1 MYSAAEGYCSYTTIT
16 SCCLLYSRGSIVVLS
31 NTIIESVA
39 VLSFPEQLGYQ
50 GNSFCAWTRG
60 TARLTPARKCWLL
73 VNFSQPSYYICT
85 QPCFPTE
92 WFRFISSFCKCLMDK
107 KFITDIHT
115 IEDMD
120 NTLIWKVAQVNIW
133 EQEWLKN
140 NHEGQLWKQ
149 IVTKQIQISCHVA
162 TRCQTL

>member
-1 MYSAAEGYCSYTTIT
+1 
-16 SCCLLYSRGSIVVLS
+16 
-31 NTIIESVA
+31 
-39 VLSFPEQLGYQ
+39 
-50 GNSFCAWTRG
+50 
-60 TARLTPARKCWLL
+60 
-73 VNFSQPSYYICT
+73 
-85 QPCFPTE
+85 
-92 WFRFISSFCKCLMDK
+92 MDK

-149 IVTKQIQISCHVA
+149 IVKKQIQISCHVL
-162 TRCQTL
+162 TRCK

>member
-16 SCCLLYSRGSIVVLS
+16 SCCLLYSRVSIVVLS

-60 TARLTPARKCWLL
+60 TARLTPARKCWLR

-92 WFRFISSFCKCLMDK
+92 WFRFINNQFFLQVLNG
-107 KFITDIHT
+107 
-115 IEDMD
+115 E
-120 NTLIWKVAQVNIW
+120 KVHHRHSHHRRYGQHFN
-133 EQEWLKN
+133 LKGGTGE
-140 NHEGQLWKQ
+140 HMGTGMVEKQ
-149 IVTKQIQISCHVA
+149 PWRSTVKANC
-162 TRCQTL
+162 